1 MILVGE
7 VPAEIEGG
15 VASIRIADWNRDGLF
30 DIICG
35 GLLGGV
41 FLFENSGKVGLP
53 KFGSMTVLVEPLP
66 GRADGRNAHR
76 VKRVGAKDDQPV
88 APGSSFHI
96 EVVDY
101 DNDGDLDLLVGGQ
114 SVWLVGPEKV
124 LSEEQNDRVREL
136 EGLKKEAQ
144 ADLAKTRADAG
155 PKGLS
160 KMMASEKY
168 KEQVAHYMD
177 LVKEHHGLTSE
188 NLSRG
193 DFVWLFRRK

>member
-1 MILVGE
+1 MC
-7 VPAEIEGG
+7 
-15 VASIRIADWNRDGLF
+15 IRDR
-30 DIICG
+30 
-35 GLLGGV
+35 
-41 FLFENSGKVGLP
+41 
-53 KFGSMTVLVEPLP
+53 
-66 GRADGRNAHR
+66 
-76 VKRVGAKDDQPV
+76 
-88 APGSSFHI
+88 
-96 EVVDY
+96 
-101 DNDGDLDLLVGGQ
+101 
-114 SVWLVGPEKV
+114 
-124 LSEEQNDRVREL
+124 NDRVREL